1 MSISF
6 LEYTASATFQIRRQ
20 NTYAMEI
27 LEHFR
32 APTQRIRKPSS
43 VAETPRE
50 EADETIHRSSIVAP
64 ARQNDAKAAAP
75 ARIVVVDDHQFMRE
89 IISRMLARQP
99 ERYTVVAEASDG
111 ASAID
116 ACQQHRPELLIL
128 DINLPDISGID
139 AVPQIRRVSPETR
152 ILLCTALVSDERVI
166 DALRSGAHGF
176 VEKTN
181 SWDDFVDAVERVRR
195 GEQYF
200 SSTSSGSFEGREGG
214 RPSQN
219 QARLLVP
226 LSQREREVLTLIAQG
241 STSKEIAV
249 KLGVSFGTVDTHRT
263 NLMRKLKIRNIA
275 GLVVYAFRA
284 GLIRVQ

>member
-1 MSISF
+1 
-6 LEYTASATFQIRRQ
+6 
-20 NTYAMEI
+20 MEI
-27 LEHFR
+27 LPPFR
-32 APTQRIRKPSS
+32 APSRRTRRLAC
-43 VAETPRE
+43 VAEVPQGE
-50 EADETIHRSSIVAP
+50 PKEIIHRSKVP
-64 ARQNDAKAAAP
+64 AHSAQNDLRHLAP

-99 ERYTVVAEASDG
+99 ECYTVVAEAADG
-111 ASAID
+111 TTALKE
-116 ACQQHRPELLIL
+116 CQQHKPDLLIL
-128 DINLPDISGID
+128 DINLPDISGIE
-139 AVPQIRRVSPETR
+139 AVPQIRRLSPETR
-152 ILLCTALVSDERVI
+152 ILLCTALVSDERII

-181 SWDDFVDAVERVRR
+181 SWDEFVDAVERVRR
-195 GEQYF
+195 GEHF
-200 SSTSSGSFEGREGG
+200 FHSTASGSFEPRGDGH
-214 RPSQN
+214 PSHN

-263 NLMRKLKIRNIA
+263 NLMRKLKIRNVA

-284 GLIRVQ
+284 GLIAVPR